1 MSFVPLMY
9 FDVYALIR
17 FALHFPKC
25 QIYGIN
31 CGEVAINVINM
42 VVRYDHIFRVFR
54 EKYVRNI

>member
-1 MSFVPLMY
+1 MY